1 MPVPGDTG
9 SAIRCPQVEEAAE
22 IHQEGEWE
30 PRPQQMAADRGDAQR
45 SSSMQPGA
53 APASGHCW
61 ELGGSRD
68 ANRVVITSLWRMRL
82 GTGSC

>member
-1 MPVPGDTG
+1 MPGDTG

-61 ELGGSRD
+61 EPGGKLGCKQGGDNKSLENEVR
-68 ANRVVITSLWRMRL
+68 NR
-82 GTGSC
+82 

>member
-61 ELGGSRD
+61 EPGGKLGCKQGGDNKSLENEVR
-68 ANRVVITSLWRMRL
+68 NR
-82 GTGSC
+82 

>member
-53 APASGHCW
+53 APACGHCW
-61 ELGGSRD
+61 ELGGKLGCKQGGDNKSLENEVR
-68 ANRVVITSLWRMRL
+68 NR
-82 GTGSC
+82 